1 MKREMGLALLS
12 ALCLYCGANRMCAQ
26 TGPVETRMS
35 EAAAA
40 QSAAADVAANGS
52 VTGVVRDPQGAVV
65 AGAKVE
71 LKGAGPGAV
80 WTRETSREGQF
91 VFDGLASGTYQ
102 ATVTAAGF
110 AAAAVRDV
118 RVDAG
123 KAALVDVTLRI
134 APAEAEVEVKAE
146 GESAAATRR
155 MIAVDEQAHSRNS
168 GEMVAGAPGVSLR
181 ESGALAG
188 VPALHGLG
196 DERTKVVVE
205 GATVES
211 TCPNHMNPPLSYA
224 APAQA
229 AAVTV
234 LAGITPVS
242 LGGDS
247 LGGTV
252 AVEERAPV
260 FASGKEGI
268 HEEGDA
274 TGFYRSNGEYYGGA
288 VTEWVAGRHVALGY
302 IGTWSTN
309 DDYTDGNGHKVTSTY
324 AQSTDHTVTLAAEA
338 AGNLVTLE
346 AGLHHTPYEGF
357 VNAQMDLVRN
367 YAERLNLH
375 YRRALERGAV
385 DAHVYWQ
392 GAWHSMNIGRDKS
405 TFPMPM
411 WMPMN
416 THGRDVGYT
425 VKLELPLGARQTLR
439 VGNELH
445 HFRFDD
451 VWPPVAGTAPMM
463 GPDAFVSI
471 DDGQRVRLG
480 TYAEVASKWNA
491 QWTTLF
497 GVRNDTVWTNAG
509 PVEGYSSMYSMNADA
524 FNAANRAHTDPDVDA
539 TALARWE
546 PNRASAYEFG
556 YARKSRAPNL
566 YERYAWS
573 TNMMASGMI
582 GWFGDGNYY
591 VGNLALTPETANTV
605 SGTARWRGAG
615 EHAWEVRATPYL
627 TYIENYVD
635 VDTLAT
641 TMVGMSTFAQ
651 LQFANH
657 DARIYG
663 GDLDGSAVL
672 WNSGRFEQGRLSGV
686 GAWLHGERLDSSTP
700 LYQMMPLNAR
710 VSFDEQVKGL
720 AAGVGVE
727 AVDRKRNVD
736 PRRFEPQTPGY
747 TLFNV
752 HASYRKGAF
761 VVSGG
766 ADNLLNKAYELPL
779 GGVNLDDFMAGM
791 QMGTIEP
798 VTGRGRSGFIS
809 LSARF

>member
-1 MKREMGLALLS
+1 MKSAIALALQV
-12 ALCLYCGANRMCAQ
+12 ALCLYCGASCVSAQ
-26 TGPVETRMS
+26 VRPATQPSAMVAGR
-35 EAAAA
+35 AAAA
-40 QSAAADVAANGS
+40 GDVVNGS

-71 LKGAGPGAV
+71 LKNIGSGAV
-80 WTRETSREGQF
+80 WTHETSREGRF
-91 VFDGLASGTYQ
+91 AFDGVTAGAYQ

-110 AAAAVRDV
+110 ALVVVRDV
-118 RVDAG
+118 HVVAG
-123 KAALVDVTLRI
+123 HATVVDVTLRI
-134 APAEAEVEVKAE
+134 APLETEVEVEAE
-146 GESAAATRR
+146 SESAAAMRR
-155 MIAVDEQAHSRNS
+155 TASADEQARSRNS
-168 GEMVAGAPGVSLR
+168 AEMVSEAPGVSLR

-188 VPALHGLG
+188 VPALHGMG
-196 DERTKVVVE
+196 DERTKIVVD
-205 GATVES
+205 GAAVES
-211 TCPNHMNPPLSYA
+211 SCPNHMNPPLSYA
-224 APAQA
+224 APAEVSTA
-229 AAVTV
+229 IV

-252 AVEERAPV
+252 AVEARAPV
-260 FASGKEGI
+260 FASGKRPV
-268 HEEGDA
+268 HEEASA
-274 TGFYRSNGEYYGGA
+274 TGFYRSNGEYYGGSF
-288 VTEWVAGRHVALGY
+288 TESVAGRHLAMGY
-302 IGTWSTN
+302 TGTWSTN

-324 AQSTDHTVTLAAEA
+324 AQSTDHTVTLAAEG

-375 YRRALERGAV
+375 YHRTLESGAV
-385 DAHVYWQ
+385 DAHMYWQ
-392 GAWHSMNIGRDKS
+392 GTWHSMNIGRDKS
-405 TFPMPM
+405 SFPMPM

-425 VKLELPLGARQTLR
+425 VKLDLPLRARQTLR

-445 HFRFDD
+445 YFRLDD
-451 VWPPVAGTAPMM
+451 IWPPVAGTAPYM
-463 GPDAFVSI
+463 GPNAFVSI
-471 DDGQRVRLG
+471 NDGRRVRLG
-480 TYAEVASKWNA
+480 TYVEAESKWNA

-509 PVEGYSSMYSMNADA
+509 PVSGYSSMYATDADT
-524 FNAANRAHTDPDVDA
+524 FNAQNRAHTDPDVDV
-539 TALARWE
+539 TALARFE
-546 PNRASAYEFG
+546 PNTASAYEFG

-573 TNMMASGMI
+573 TSWMTSGMI

-591 VGNLALTPETANTV
+591 VGNVALKPETANTV
-605 SGTARWRGAG
+605 SGAARWRGGA
-615 EHAWEVRATPYL
+615 ERAWALRAAPYV

-635 VDTLAT
+635 VDSLAT
-641 TMVGMSTFAQ
+641 TMYGMSTFAQ

-657 DARIYG
+657 NARIYG
-663 GDLDGSAVL
+663 GDLDGSVAL
-672 WNSGRFEQGRLSGV
+672 WNGGRFGQGKIGGV

-710 VSFDEQVKGL
+710 VNFDEEVKGL

-727 AVDRKRNVD
+727 AVDRKKNVD

-747 TLFNV
+747 TLLDV

-766 ADNLLNKAYELPL
+766 ADNLLDKAYELPL
-779 GGVNLDDFMAGM
+779 GGVNMDNFMAGM
-791 QMGTIEP
+791 WMGTIKP
-798 VTGRGRSGFIS
+798 VAARGRSGFFS
-809 LSARF
+809 LNARF